1 MNKRLAILAAA
12 ATVAIGASSYAQ
24 DNTSNTTAQQQNQ
37 SQQQQIDTQNPTGT
51 NTARGQVAPDKK
63 EISGVLGQISAAA
76 VKGQYS
82 DVAERFTKE
91 DRDRL
96 KDLKDDKS
104 AANWDD
110 FKKNWKNKYG
120 KDFDDDK
127 AQAAFN
133 GGTAAIQILSGDLE
147 ARTASE
153 RMQPG
158 QSSRSGQAA
167 QTGQTGSTTGD
178 NTNTTGSNPND
189 TTSGT
194 GATGNANSNG
204 VSGGASVGG
213 VGVSGSA
220 GAGGANANVDTTRDR
235 SGNAD
240 ANATGNA
247 KGNSNDAGSGIAAS
261 DQSRRVN
268 KNMATVIIPE
278 SHGMPMATL
287 HFINEGTLTDA
298 WRLDV
303 PDTMDG
309 ATLQAK
315 LNEHVSMINQQKD
328 QWPTDV
334 NDAYAMVGHH
344 VALAFQDA
352 NAMQRSGNQRND
364 ANRSGAGA
372 GATGQ

>member
-37 SQQQQIDTQNPTGT
+37 SQQQQQIDTQNPTGT

-96 KDLKDDKS
+96 KYLKDDKS

-213 VGVSGSA
+213 VGERLGWRRRRQCQRRYHARSQRECRRQ
-220 GAGGANANVDTTRDR
+220 RDWKR
-235 SGNAD
+235 EG
-240 ANATGNA
+240 
-247 KGNSNDAGSGIAAS
+247 
-261 DQSRRVN
+261 QQQRRRVRHRRLRSV
-268 KNMATVIIPE
+268 AARQQEHGHRDHPRE
-278 SHGMPMATL
+278 SRHAHGHAAL
-287 HFINEGTLTDA
+287 H
-298 WRLDV
+298 
-303 PDTMDG
+303 
-309 ATLQAK
+309 
-315 LNEHVSMINQQKD
+315 
-328 QWPTDV
+328 
-334 NDAYAMVGHH
+334 
-344 VALAFQDA
+344 
-352 NAMQRSGNQRND
+352 QRRHAD
-364 ANRSGAGA
+364 
-372 GATGQ
+372 